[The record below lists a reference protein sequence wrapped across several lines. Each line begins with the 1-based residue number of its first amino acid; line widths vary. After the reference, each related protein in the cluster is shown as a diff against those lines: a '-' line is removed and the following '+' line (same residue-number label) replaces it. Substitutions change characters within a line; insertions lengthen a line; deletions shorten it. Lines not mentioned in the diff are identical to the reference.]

1 MLFTLGHMIR
11 GKGSL
16 VLGQEQDSL
25 AGGFQASQSF
35 VGEMTGVNIWDRVL
49 GGNEIASLSKSCLTG
64 EGSVFKW
71 SDFKPHAVRGVYLI
85 TPSCAI

>member
-1 MLFTLGHMIR
+1 MFFALGHVIR

-16 VLGQEQDSL
+16 VLGQEQDSV

-49 GGNEIASLSKSCLTG
+49 GGNEIASLSKSCLAG
-64 EGSVFKW
+64 EGSVYKW
-71 SDFKPHAVRGVYLI
+71 CDFMLHTIGEVHLANS
-85 TPSCAI
+85 SCGI